1 MISRLFQRILVIGV
15 FGCLLAVL
23 TLLDVVQTSIGA
35 NTPVN
40 EALAAGTPQ
49 QDRCNRFN
57 PDCAAIFLPLV
68 QRNPQQ
74 RYGPFDFVGQFR
86 ATFTSSMA
94 ISGTTVYLQ
103 GSFNTASLLAIDT
116 ADPSSPRQIGQSSY
130 DPGNNIQTGG
140 TSLVGEKTRPEDEHW
155 IILSGDL
162 VINDIRDPQT
172 FAAPTLAAL
181 SGGVNDHHVNGN
193 LAYAITHHYSF
204 ADPPYLEVYDLS
216 VPGQPRLVTKQEFL
230 SGYGEYPRSM
240 YVQDGLLYVGGSAQV
255 IYPGKTYS
263 QPTTALIIFKVEDG
277 ISRLGHVGIINDN
290 PHDGVINVV
299 TVDRGIAYV
308 GETEGRVHA
317 IDVSDPQ
324 APRLLGKY
332 NAVRGVEAFA
342 VSGDI
347 LYIVAGAGGLHVV
360 DVSDPAAPRRLA
372 LYQGNGAG
380 AIHDVVVK
388 DDLIYLGTSNGL
400 QIIRYRPDE

>member
-1 MISRLFQRILVIGV
+1 
-15 FGCLLAVL
+15 
-23 TLLDVVQTSIGA
+23 
-35 NTPVN
+35 
-40 EALAAGTPQ
+40 
-49 QDRCNRFN
+49 
-57 PDCAAIFLPLV
+57 
-68 QRNPQQ
+68 
-74 RYGPFDFVGQFR
+74 
-86 ATFTSSMA
+86 
-94 ISGTTVYLQ
+94 
-103 GSFNTASLLAIDT
+103 
-116 ADPSSPRQIGQSSY
+116 
-130 DPGNNIQTGG
+130 
-140 TSLVGEKTRPEDEHW
+140 
-155 IILSGDL
+155 
-162 VINDIRDPQT
+162 
-172 FAAPTLAAL
+172 
-181 SGGVNDHHVNGN
+181 
-193 LAYAITHHYSF
+193 
-204 ADPPYLEVYDLS
+204 
-216 VPGQPRLVTKQEFL
+216 
-230 SGYGEYPRSM
+230 M